1 MGKKFD
7 EIWKKNKREFLGGI
21 AVSLA
26 TAFIMKAGEWFVT
39 TAPAMGNSFLG
50 TVKNWIF
57 SCAATQS
64 SLNIFAVIILWGLG
78 LFIGVSLTSI
88 LDFISLFKKQKKL
101 KKALEAL
108 CSNNNEPE
116 RHDGLKADKI
126 LNELSK
132 IKDKDTTDIEKDVTK
147 AGKLVAVLV
156 IWTALFVGYILLFV
170 YLPLNM
176 LDTFQRNITEIT
188 PYSDEAT
195 IHQLESDWVCMRSE
209 NEYKEIYKVINKI
222 KQEHDLP

>member
-1 MGKKFD
+1 MSF
-7 EIWKKNKREFLGGI
+7 NEFLNIGI
-21 AVSLA
+21 TEFNRKLSSIPKSEPL
-26 TAFIMKAGEWFVT
+26 FEI
-39 TAPAMGNSFLG
+39 
-50 TVKNWIF
+50 I
-57 SCAATQS
+57 QS
-64 SLNIFAVIILWGLG
+64 RVIN
-78 LFIGVSLTSI
+78 T
-88 LDFISLFKKQKKL
+88 
-101 KKALEAL
+101 
-108 CSNNNEPE
+108 
-116 RHDGLKADKI
+116 
-126 LNELSK
+126 SK

-156 IWTALFVGYILLFV
+156 IWTALFVAYILLFV